1 MMSKSIINLICK
13 ADDVTRILN
22 SVGIDG
28 DNITLDLL
36 TCVKDIQ
43 FADDFINLVSEVE
56 AGFDNVKLKNDLI
69 SSGIFK

>member
-1 MMSKSIINLICK
+1 MSKSIINLICK